1 MQANMRATGRSSEEI
16 SAALI
21 QLFLNCP
28 AADPDEPGREVDID
42 EFAHTVVEQ
51 RARRDQ
57 QRVLEALAKCDQERA
72 LAALQAK
79 EDAPAQA
86 MAANDRPNGGPR
98 VPLMEVVDFCVA
110 PSAMLDSGAA
120 SSPPTH
126 PTQLSDGGGTGV
138 GGVRSHQTQ
147 DTGTEANSSTAS
159 QQTHDAGSGANTAP
173 VCDEARNAWVV
184 LGGWIANVA
193 NGEGGW
199 TSPDGAHIGA
209 PGSDR
214 R

>member
-1 MQANMRATGRSSEEI
+1 MQANMRATGRSFEEI

-120 SSPPTH
+120 SSLTAHPPYPAERRRWH
-126 PTQLSDGGGTGV
+126 RCWRCKESSDPRHRHRGKLLNREPADSRRRL
-138 GGVRSHQTQ
+138 RSKHR
-147 DTGTEANSSTAS
+147 AC
-159 QQTHDAGSGANTAP
+159 
-173 VCDEARNAWVV
+173 V
-184 LGGWIANVA
+184 
-193 NGEGGW
+193 
-199 TSPDGAHIGA
+199 
-209 PGSDR
+209 
-214 R
+214 